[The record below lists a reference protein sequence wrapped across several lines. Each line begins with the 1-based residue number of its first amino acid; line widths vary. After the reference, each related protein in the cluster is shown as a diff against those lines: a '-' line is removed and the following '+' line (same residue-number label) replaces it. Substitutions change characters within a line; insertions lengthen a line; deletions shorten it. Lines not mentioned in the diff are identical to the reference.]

1 MILTKNL
8 QSTEALARMTAAAFP
23 GRQMRVAR
31 ELTEGLC
38 NAAYRIALD
47 DGTETIVKIAP
58 ARADTLLSNE
68 VGLMAAEV
76 RAMRLV
82 REQTAV
88 PVARVYAYDTSRTLC
103 SSDYFFMEV
112 MPGQSLHTLRDG
124 MSAEALEDIHR
135 QIGRITREIASV
147 RGPRFGFLGD
157 DGLQFDRL
165 YDFVR
170 LLLTNVLGD
179 AARRQVA
186 LGVLPEALVQ
196 LLARDAPAFDEVTEP
211 RLIHWDMWEGNI
223 FVADGRVSG
232 IIDWERAMW
241 SEPLGDDRFRRHTRT
256 SAFLEGYGQTR
267 FTPAQWRRILWYDV
281 FLYLTM
287 MTEGS
292 YRGYADDSQYRWT
305 RPLFEASLAELQE
318 MA

>member
-8 QSTEALARMTAAAFP
+8 QNDDALARMTAAAFP
-23 GRQMRVAR
+23 GQQMRVAR

-38 NAAYRIALD
+38 NAAYRIMLD
-47 DGTETIVKIAP
+47 NGMETIAKIAP
-58 ARADTLLSNE
+58 ARPDTLLSNE
-68 VGLMAAEV
+68 VGMMAAEV

-82 REQTAV
+82 REQTSV

-124 MSAEALEDIHR
+124 LSAAALQDIHR
-135 QIGRITREIASV
+135 QIGRITREISSV

-157 DGLQFDRL
+157 EHLQFDRL

-179 AARRQVA
+179 ASRKQIA
-186 LGVLPEALVQ
+186 LGVSPDTLLAA
-196 LLARDAPAFDEVTEP
+196 LARDKAAFDEVTEP

-223 FVADGRVSG
+223 FVKDGRVSAV
-232 IIDWERAMW
+232 IDWERAMW

-256 SAFLEGYGQTR
+256 DAFLEGYGQTR
-267 FTPAQWRRILWYDV
+267 FTLFERRRILWYDV
-281 FLYLTM
+281 LLYLTM
-287 MTEGS
+287 MTEGA

-305 RPLFEASLAELQE
+305 RPLFEASFAEIQA

>member
-47 DGTETIVKIAP
+47 DGMETIVKIAP

-88 PVARVYAYDTSRTLC
+88 PVARVYTYDTSRTLC
-103 SSDYFFMEV
+103 ASDYFFMEV

-211 RLIHWDMWEGNI
+211 RLIHWDMW
-223 FVADGRVSG
+223 
-232 IIDWERAMW
+232 
-241 SEPLGDDRFRRHTRT
+241 
-256 SAFLEGYGQTR
+256 
-267 FTPAQWRRILWYDV
+267 
-281 FLYLTM
+281 
-287 MTEGS
+287 
-292 YRGYADDSQYRWT
+292 
-305 RPLFEASLAELQE
+305 
-318 MA
+318 